1 MKLYKMIND
10 YRRRFD
16 LPSIPLSR
24 SLCFVASSH
33 VKDLYFNK
41 PDEAPC
47 NFHSW
52 SDKGPWKPFCYPKDE
67 NKKNSVW
74 DKPKEFTSYKGKG
87 YEIVYWENSSAIID
101 SIMTFWK
108 SVDYFKTFLMNT
120 GKWQGKTWNAIGIG
134 IYENYACAWFG
145 EVPDTEAAPSV
156 YGLKAEVRP
165 AETDRKEPAGA
176 PVAGGVAKQPAPK
189 TKGKSDSLSKS
200 VLVKPERIDGLN
212 TKVYVIVKSQI
223 PLSEARHLLDGIKA
237 KGFPDAKIIQFGNKI
252 RISVYES
259 ISKTEA
265 EAKLSEVKKVYKDA
279 WLLKN

>member
-1 MKLYKMIND
+1 MRI
-10 YRRRFD
+10 
-16 LPSIPLSR
+16 
-24 SLCFVASSH
+24 
-33 VKDLYFNK
+33 
-41 PDEAPC
+41 
-47 NFHSW
+47 
-52 SDKGPWKPFCYPKDE
+52 
-67 NKKNSVW
+67 W

-87 YEIVYWENSSAIID
+87 YEIVYWENNSAIID

-145 EVPDTEAAPSV
+145 EVPDTEAPPSV
-156 YGLKAEVRP
+156 CGVKAEVRP
-165 AETDRKEPAGA
+165 AETDKREPAGT
-176 PVAGGVAKQPAPK
+176 PVAGGVVKQPTPK

-200 VLVKPERIDGLN
+200 ALVKPERIDGPN

-223 PLSEARHLLDGIKA
+223 PLSEARRLLDGIKA